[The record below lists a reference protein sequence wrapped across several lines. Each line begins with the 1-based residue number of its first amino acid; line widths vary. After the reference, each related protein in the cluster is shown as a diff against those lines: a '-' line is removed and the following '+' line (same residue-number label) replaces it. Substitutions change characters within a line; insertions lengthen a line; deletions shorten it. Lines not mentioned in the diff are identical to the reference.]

1 LVLFIGLFGGGEA
14 AAERVFYL
22 PFFFAKN
29 FMKSHS
35 LRERLQRHPFL

>member
-1 LVLFIGLFGGGEA
+1 LEFSA
-14 AAERVFYL
+14 AASPPPKRVFYL

-29 FMKSHS
+29 FMKSDS